1 LRKRGKE
8 EKVAKTSE
16 ELRKE
21 YEEERAKLEG
31 QLAEALDRLAKLE
44 KELFLGEPERKAEEV
59 QKTKAKLEALKAKE
73 ARLADLQRQ
82 IAEAKEAERKAR
94 DREARRKAPKLFREW
109 AKAEDALKRQ
119 THELWTAVSGFL
131 ERRKELKRKLAE
143 AYNAYMDNLR
153 QISELPPDGLRE
165 DPRIKEMEE
174 REAKALGV
182 GIPRGRAPR
191 HVSLWR
197 ELEKWY
203 RDNRIMM
210 RGELS

>member
-1 LRKRGKE
+1 MG
-8 EKVAKTSE
+8 KTSE

-21 YEEERAKLEG
+21 YEEGQAKLEG

-59 QKTKAKLEALKAKE
+59 QKAKAELGALEAKKAQ
-73 ARLADLQRQ
+73 LADLQRQ
-82 IAEAKEAERKAR
+82 IAEAEEAERKAR

-119 THELWTAVSGFL
+119 TYELWTAVSGFL
-131 ERRKELKRKLAE
+131 EKRKELKRRLAE

-165 DPRIKEMEE
+165 DPRIKEMEA

-182 GIPRGRAPR
+182 GIPRGGAPR
-191 HVSLWR
+191 HASLWR
-197 ELEKWY
+197 ELEEWY
-203 RDNRIMM
+203 RSNRIVMK
-210 RGELS
+210 RELS